1 MFKDLQ
7 FSKDFF
13 KKNREAFAKKL
24 SDDSVTFIL
33 SSIDKVK
40 NRDTFFKFR
49 QDPNFFYL
57 TGLEL
62 KRSVLVILKSGG
74 KTSEIIFRKFLDPTL
89 EKWVGKN
96 IPEKEITAVSGIKD
110 IRDIK
115 DLDDFYRQIFN
126 GAGMNNV
133 FMYNEYIPELIVP
146 TYTHVFASNL
156 RQRFSFINIMPV
168 NGILDGLRV
177 VKDKCE
183 IDMTR
188 RAIDITAAGIDGL
201 LKELKPGMYE
211 NECEGILAGY
221 YLKYG
226 SVQPAFQTIAA
237 SGEMATVLHYEDNNR
252 KTSKGELILI
262 DTGAEYK
269 NYAADISRTLPVS
282 GRYTPEQK
290 KFYNIVLDASKAV
303 MKNAKPGVKT
313 ADLQEITKETLFKG
327 LYDLKMVKEKSD
339 LSKYYYHGVSH
350 FLGIDTHDVGNT
362 QTPLKK
368 GNVITVEPGLYIAEK
383 KIGIR
388 LENDVLIT
396 GSGCENLSAHIPIET
411 SEIEDIMNN
420 KKRK

>member
-1 MFKDLQ
+1 MHKEVK
-7 FSKDFF
+7 FSADFF
-13 KKNREAFAKKL
+13 KKKREVFAGKL
-24 SDDSVTFIL
+24 NDNSVTFIL
-33 SSIDKVK
+33 SAIDKIK

-74 KTSEIIFRKFLDPTL
+74 KTTEIIFRKFLDPTL

-96 IPEKEITAVSGIKD
+96 MPEKEITAVSGIKD
-110 IRDIK
+110 IRDIN

-126 GAGMNNV
+126 GSGITDV
-133 FMYNEYIPELIVP
+133 LMYNEYIPELIVP

-156 RQRFSFINIMPV
+156 RQKFSFINIRPV
-168 NGILDGLRV
+168 NSILDTLRL

-183 IDMTR
+183 IEMIR
-188 RAIDITAAGIDGL
+188 RAIDITAAGLDEI
-201 LKELKPGMYE
+201 LKKLKPGMSE
-211 NECEGILAGY
+211 NECEGILSGN

-252 KTSKGELILI
+252 KFSKGELILL

-269 NYAADISRTLPVS
+269 NYAADISRTYPVS
-282 GRYTPEQK
+282 GRYTSEQK

-303 MKNAKPGVKT
+303 MKALKPGISIPE
-313 ADLQEITKETLFKG
+313 LQEITKETLYKG

-339 LSKYYYHGVSH
+339 LSNYYYHGVSH
-350 FLGIDTHDVGNT
+350 YLGIDTHDVGSN
-362 QTPLKK
+362 QLPLKK

-388 LENDVLIT
+388 LENDVMIT
-396 GSGCENLSAHIPIET
+396 AAGCENLSAHIPIEIT
-411 SEIEDIMNN
+411 EIEDIMNRR
-420 KKRK
+420 KRK